1 MAPNRR
7 TTIPW
12 PNCFTWTTSRR
23 ARSSGEHRV
32 TRDEIV
38 EFARQ
43 WDPQPFHV
51 DEAAA
56 ARSIYGDLI
65 ASGWHTACIF
75 MRLFADNLLNRAAAM
90 GSPGLENLRWLK
102 PVRPGDILRARLEVL
117 DIKPSRSRADRGIA
131 RMRSVVANQDGQDVL
146 SFEAAV
152 IFRRRPEAATS

>member
-1 MAPNRR
+1 MAELLHLDD
-7 TTIPW
+7 
-12 PNCFTWTTSRR
+12 FE
-23 ARSSGEHRV
+23 AGQVFDLGEHRV
-32 TRDEIV
+32 TREEIV

-56 ARSIYGDLI
+56 AQSIYGDLI

>member
-1 MAPNRR
+1 MAELLHLDD
-7 TTIPW
+7 
-12 PNCFTWTTSRR
+12 FE
-23 ARSSGEHRV
+23 AGQVFDLGEHRV
-32 TRDEIV
+32 TREEIV

-56 ARSIYGDLI
+56 AQSIYGDLI

-102 PVRPGDILRARLEVL
+102 PVRPGDVLRARLEVL

>member
-1 MAPNRR
+1 MAELLHLDD
-7 TTIPW
+7 
-12 PNCFTWTTSRR
+12 FE
-23 ARSSGEHRV
+23 AGQVFDLGEHRV

-90 GSPGLENLRWLK
+90 GSPGLDNLRWLK

>member
-1 MAPNRR
+1 MAELLHLDD
-7 TTIPW
+7 
-12 PNCFTWTTSRR
+12 FE
-23 ARSSGEHRV
+23 AGQVFDLGEHRV
-32 TRDEIV
+32 TRDEII

-56 ARSIYGDLI
+56 AQSIYGDLI

-75 MRLFADNLLNRAAAM
+75 MRLFAENLLNRAAAM

-102 PVRPGDILRARLEVL
+102 PVRPGDVLRARLEVL
-117 DIKPSRSRADRGIA
+117 DVKPSRSRADRGIA
-131 RMRSVVANQDGQDVL
+131 RMRSIVANQEGQDVL

-152 IFRRRPEAATS
+152 IFRRRPEAATA